1 MATKQHYS
9 NTWNLTKPQG
19 DEGENRAG
27 RAMLRA
33 FPGVANYDIIATD
46 LESQRRGDLL
56 AVKYAGGVMAVEV
69 KTDLLADR
77 TGNVA
82 LELARRVGVG
92 LVGTGLSTSAAD
104 LWAFVLTRRVVFA
117 KPEPLRR
124 LVDEKRAQGTLHEAY
139 GGDGRRTLLALVPLS
154 SVLGLAGVV
163 VVVDAEGTR

>member
-1 MATKQHYS
+1 
-9 NTWNLTKPQG
+9 
-19 DEGENRAG
+19 
-27 RAMLRA
+27 
-33 FPGVANYDIIATD
+33 
-46 LESQRRGDLL
+46 
-56 AVKYAGGVMAVEV
+56 
-69 KTDLLADR
+69 
-77 TGNVA
+77 
-82 LELARRVGVG
+82 